1 MPSKHNE
8 MNFLL
13 ISSDTQRSG
22 KLMQIFE
29 EQGIHG
35 DMRKMRA
42 SKSAIACARRL
53 GRYRQNS
60 RHDMVLVDFADPD
73 EKTMAVVRDIALGS
87 DRLECPIILL
97 TSEESEYLLEDDGA
111 VDSWTNM
118 FAPTSLACFL
128 KKMRQHSRSRF
139 LRALNV
145 ISNVGPVLVRL
156 PIYFMR
162 DPYDRPVTQLDDMQM
177 RQVA

>member
-1 MPSKHNE
+1 VPSKHNE

-13 ISSDTQRSG
+13 ISGDSQRSA
-22 KLMQIFE
+22 KLLQIFE
-29 EQGIHG
+29 EQGIRG

-60 RHDMVLVDFADPD
+60 HHDMVLVDFAEPD
-73 EKTMAVVRDIALGS
+73 DKTLAVVRDIALGS
-87 DRLECPIILL
+87 DRLDCPVILL
-97 TSEESEYLLEDDGA
+97 TSEESEYLLEQNGA
-111 VDSWTNM
+111 VNSWTNM

-128 KKMRQHSRSRF
+128 KKMRQHSQSRF

-162 DPYDRPVTQLDDMQM
+162 DPYDRSVPHLDNLQI